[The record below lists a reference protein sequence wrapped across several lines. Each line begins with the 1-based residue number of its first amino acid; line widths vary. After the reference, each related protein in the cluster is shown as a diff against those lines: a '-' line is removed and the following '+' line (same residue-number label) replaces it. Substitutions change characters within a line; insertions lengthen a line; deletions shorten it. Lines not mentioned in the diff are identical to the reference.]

1 MVSRGRSFVGIPR
14 ALTAMVVALVA
25 TVASLCLFFRTNPP
39 IFSSPLDKIDVPM
52 DAGQDIPD
60 LLETPDSA
68 EPAPEAI
75 TISTILDRTAPVESY
90 LRDAGM
96 APEEARQWASYFAR
110 ITANRYLMRGHPL
123 TIYKDAETGEMRG
136 VKYDLDE
143 RTTVMQANLGAGVI
157 KASVEPIEYFTRP
170 IKLTFAIKDS
180 FERAAAENGIP
191 RPIIE
196 SLQDAFSQAHD
207 LNRLAPGAGVKL
219 IYQEQVSRDG
229 AYTLVGDIEA
239 AQIQF
244 GTRKLTA
251 ISFRDEHGRSHLY
264 DERGHALGPQF
275 LRFPVNFKYISSGFT
290 FHRYH
295 PILHQYRPHVG
306 VDLAAQYGEP
316 VKAVADGKVESAGW
330 QGELGNCIRIE
341 HQHGMVSI
349 YGHLSKIGHD
359 VKAGSYVHIGQLIGN
374 VGSTGLSTG
383 PHLHFAMEKEGAY
396 INPLTEKLGE
406 NHEVSPRMHAL
417 FDDIKDRYQAALSK
431 LPDLGTHFV
440 SSDSRKPAI
449 SKFADMYHVSLKP
462 GAIKAPHSRGQ
473 RVSLI
478 SPSSGAV
485 TAPAASVATGSAF

>member
-1 MVSRGRSFVGIPR
+1 MGYPR

-25 TVASLCLFFRTNPP
+25 TIASLVLFFRTNPQT
-39 IFSSPLDKIDVPM
+39 FSSPLDRVDLQM
-52 DAGQDIPD
+52 DAGQDGTD
-60 LLETPDSA
+60 MLEAPDSA

-75 TISTILDRTAPVESY
+75 TISTVLDRTAPIESY

-96 APEEARQWASYFAR
+96 SREEAHQWSSYFAR

-136 VKYDLDE
+136 VKYDIDE

-157 KASVEPIEYFTRP
+157 KAAMEPIEYVIRP

-180 FERAAAENGIP
+180 FRRAAAENGIP
-191 RPIIE
+191 RPIVE
-196 SLQDAFSQAHD
+196 SLEDAFSNSHD

-219 IYQEQVSRDG
+219 IYQEQISRDG
-229 AYTLVGDIEA
+229 TYTLVGDLEA

-244 GTRKLTA
+244 GSRKLTA
-251 ISFRDEHGRSHLY
+251 ISFRDEQGRSHLY
-264 DERGHALGPQF
+264 DERGHPLGPQF

-290 FHRYH
+290 YHRYH

-341 HQHGMVSI
+341 HQRGMVSI
-349 YGHLSKIGHD
+349 YGHLSKISRD
-359 VKAGSYVHIGQLIGN
+359 VKAGSYVRIGQLIGN

-383 PHLHFAMEKEGAY
+383 PHLHFAMEKAGAY
-396 INPLTEKLGE
+396 VNPLTEKLGE

-417 FDDIKDRYQAALSK
+417 FDDMKERYQAALSK
-431 LPDLGTHFV
+431 LPDVGSHFV
-440 SSDSRKPAI
+440 SSGARKPAI
-449 SKFADMYHVSLKP
+449 SKFADMYHVSLKR
-462 GAIKAPHSRGQ
+462 GAVRAPSARSE
-473 RVSLI
+473 RVSSI
-478 SPSSGAV
+478 SNSDGA
-485 TAPAASVATGSAF
+485 TSADAAASETESTL